1 LSIAALGVLASAHA
15 ATLHVDPTAGNTA
28 NNRFNTIAQALTK
41 LQPGDTL
48 IIAAGTYRESI
59 DLRQT
64 SWHGKPASI
73 ATRIEAAPNTHPII
87 KGSDLVNGWQRS
99 TDNVYVKRQW
109 PVNSQQVYVNGKALQ
124 QIGGVIFGDFP
135 LNAKH
140 RFANLHQSQGGIWPG
155 RKGKDLAD
163 LIDESFYYD
172 SEAKVLYVK
181 TTTDLTQGSV
191 VEVSTRPYLVF
202 GTDINAVE
210 IRGLTFDHA
219 NTTAVSQSGAITL
232 IGNHLVLDNI
242 VVEHADGSGI
252 DVTGDDNTITRSRA
266 NYCGSV
272 GMKVRGNNARVI
284 DNETSFNNTRGFNK
298 WWEAGGA
305 KFVGAGGLQNSEVS
319 GHRAYA
325 NNGDG
330 IWFDWHNNNNRVHD
344 NIAAYNAGMGI
355 HYEASEKAFVYDN
368 YLIGNT
374 QRGIYLPNS
383 SQSVVAHNLVAA
395 NGMEGIVI
403 VDERH
408 AARDGIEDLVPRGNR
423 VVGNV
428 IAWNGK
434 ASIVLPL
441 DANDPSA
448 NNRSDGNRSDG
459 NAFLDVNVPTLSQGW
474 PSRERPLAQ
483 GLPAWR
489 TQSGQDGSSWS
500 RSSPLPNTLKAQLD
514 ARQPFTAATLLEWRA
529 ILDTVTLRTPA
540 MADVDTNLNRPG
552 STPGPAPK
560 HTGLDRHGGPSS

>member
-1 LSIAALGVLASAHA
+1 MTTVGADTLYVDQSTGKTDAQKTGGKRFASIEQA
-15 ATLHVDPTAGNTA
+15 
-28 NNRFNTIAQALTK
+28 IAK

-48 IIAAGTYRESI
+48 LLADGIYRESI
-59 DLRQT
+59 DLRQKQLST
-64 SWHGKPASI
+64 GAKSP
-73 ATRIEAAPNTHPII
+73 TRIEAAPNAHPII
-87 KGSDLVNGWQRS
+87 KGSDVVDGWQRL
-99 TDNVYVKRQW
+99 TGDVYTKKQW
-109 PVNSQQVYVNGKALQ
+109 QTNSQQVYVDGKPLQ
-124 QIGGVIFGDFP
+124 QIGGVIFGGFP
-135 LNAKH
+135 LDPKNA
-140 RFANLHQSQGGIWPG
+140 FAKMHQSQGGIWPG
-155 RKGKDLAD
+155 RRGSGVAD
-163 LIDESFYYD
+163 LSNDSFYYD
-172 SEAKVLYVK
+172 SDAKILYVK
-181 TTTDLTQGSV
+181 SSVDITTGHT

-210 IRGLTFDHA
+210 IRGLAFDHA

-232 IGNHLVLDNI
+232 IGNNLVLDSI
-242 VVEHADGSGI
+242 VVEHADGSGV
-252 DVTGDDNTITRSRA
+252 DVTGNDNTITRSRA

-305 KFVGAGGLQNSEVS
+305 KFVGAGGLQSSEVS

-330 IWFDWHNNNNRVHD
+330 IWFDWHNKNNRVHD
-344 NIAAYNAGMGI
+344 NIAAYNVGMGI

-383 SQSVVAHNLVAA
+383 SQSVIAHNLVAA
-395 NGMEGIVI
+395 NGMEGIAI

-423 VVGNV
+423 IVGNV

-434 ASIVLPL
+434 ASIVLPI
-441 DANDPSA
+441 DAD
-448 NNRSDGNRSDG
+448 NRSDG
-459 NAFLDVNVPTLSQGW
+459 NAFLDANVPTLSQGW

-489 TQSGQDGSSWS
+489 TQSGQDSSSWS
-500 RSSPLPNTLKAQLD
+500 RSSPLPNALKAQLD
-514 ARQPFTAATLLEWRA
+514 TRQPFTAATLLEWRA

-552 STPGPAPK
+552 SVPGPAPRQ
-560 HTGLDRHGGPSS
+560 TGLNRHGGPSS